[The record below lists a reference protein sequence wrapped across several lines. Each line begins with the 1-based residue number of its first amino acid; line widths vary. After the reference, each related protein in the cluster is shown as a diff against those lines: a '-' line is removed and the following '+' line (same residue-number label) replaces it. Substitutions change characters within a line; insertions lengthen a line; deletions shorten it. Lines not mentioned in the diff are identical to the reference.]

1 MKNDQLKTCHQMII
15 IYINIAVEDQFVVK
29 RRLWFENIYLAT
41 IMPNNLS
48 TQIID
53 IFGDAGFLFSPTFPH
68 HDYIFLRIMSTGIYF
83 TFFYLSFRLSSIWWR
98 RSVRPRSPQTDC
110 PKQAAI
116 NPAWS
121 VSPLPFLSFFLFPS
135 LSAAAFHVSCLA
147 DARARFTR
155 PQKVPDYKSDI
166 CGRSNGIRSFTSN
179 LIQASLT

>member
-1 MKNDQLKTCHQMII
+1 MCHQMII

-53 IFGDAGFLFSPTFPH
+53 IFGDAGFLFSPTFPSPWL
-68 HDYIFLRIMSTGIYF
+68 YFSTNYEHGNLF
-83 TFFYLSFRLSSIWWR
+83 HFFFYLSFRLSSIWRR

-166 CGRSNGIRSFTSN
+166 CGRSNGIPSFTSN